1 VSNTDPKEPAMTS
14 PRPDRPVATIMS
26 WPVATIDHDATL
38 QAAAEA
44 LGADDIGALLVLRDR
59 ALVGIVSERDVV
71 THLAAGTHLD
81 RLQVGEAMAG
91 ELVTVAPDTTIAA
104 AARAMA
110 EADVR
115 HLPVLD
121 GRLVAGLVSVRD
133 VVGVLAAAAESENVV
148 VVPSG
153 TRVVVTGS

>member
-1 VSNTDPKEPAMTS
+1 MTT

-26 WPVATIDHDATL
+26 WPVATIDHDASL
-38 QAAAEA
+38 EEAAEA
-44 LGADDIGALLVLRDR
+44 LAADNIGALLVTRDGGM
-59 ALVGIVSERDVV
+59 VGIVSERDVV

-81 RLQVGEAMAG
+81 RLCVGEAMAG
-91 ELVTVAPDTTIAA
+91 DVVTVSPETTILA

-115 HLPVLD
+115 HLPVVD
-121 GRLVAGLVSVRD
+121 GHLVAGLVSVRD
-133 VVGVLAAAAESENVV
+133 LVDVLAAAVADERVV

-153 TRVVVTGS
+153 TRVVVASV